1 MALLL
6 LLPLL
11 GSDGVEVCWV
21 TGSSK
26 SGRWSPKSIIAGE
39 AFRDGGYRTAMT
51 GKWHLGSENMRPE
64 DQGFDSVYCIYM
76 SNNQNRDMYRN
87 GKLVQKKWD
96 NRLLT
101 ETFTEEAIR
110 VIREK

>member
-1 MALLL
+1 M
-6 LLPLL
+6 
-11 GSDGVEVCWV
+11 
-21 TGSSK
+21 
-26 SGRWSPKSIIAGE
+26 SPRVYTIAE

-87 GKLVQKKWD
+87 GKLVQKSGTTACSLKLSP
-96 NRLLT
+96 RKRS
-101 ETFTEEAIR
+101 E
-110 VIREK
+110 